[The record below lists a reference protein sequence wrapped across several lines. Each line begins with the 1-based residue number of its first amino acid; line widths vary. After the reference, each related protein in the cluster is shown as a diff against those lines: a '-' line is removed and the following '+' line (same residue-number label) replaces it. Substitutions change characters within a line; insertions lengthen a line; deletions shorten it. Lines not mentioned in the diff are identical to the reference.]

1 MTTYYRLEVKFD
13 GCWWLAYDAEFTT
26 QNDAEECRG
35 RLTRNQAHWAHYRI
49 RRQGCPTR
57 IMEVTERVVQEFP
70 GLPVED
76 EP

>member
-1 MTTYYRLEVKFD
+1 MTTYYQLGVFFN
-13 GCWWLAYDAEFTT
+13 GYWWLVDDTEFAT
-26 QNDAEECRG
+26 QDEAEEFRG

-57 IMEVTERVVQEFP
+57 IVKVTEEVVQEFP

-76 EP
+76 EA